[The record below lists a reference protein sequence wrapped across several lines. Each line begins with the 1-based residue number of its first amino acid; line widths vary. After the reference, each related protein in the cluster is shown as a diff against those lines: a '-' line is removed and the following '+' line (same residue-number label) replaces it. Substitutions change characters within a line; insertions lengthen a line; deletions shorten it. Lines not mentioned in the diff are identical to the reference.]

1 MTQSDPTQSRDR
13 SSAPASADSQRS
25 AGDHAAEEHVAGG
38 TEHYGATT
46 PAVRTEDDHTARDV
60 FIGTDEH
67 SHRASNVSWGAIFAG
82 VVVFIAIVFVFSLIS
97 LGLGLQEAG
106 GVAVGIWSVIA
117 LVLALAIAG
126 YVSGVLAVRAG
137 LLHGIA
143 TWATSLVAMLVLVG
157 WLGASV
163 LGAVGGAVGNLAE
176 SAEITSEDLGEA
188 EESAENLDQQELDQ
202 AQQQAE
208 GVAQDAQGNVAAGAW
223 WGAGGLVLGAVVA
236 GFAGAAG
243 ARSAHTKRERQRVVE
258 PRTVR

>member
-1 MTQSDPTQSRDR
+1 MTQSDPTYGRDSPTTSVSTGSER
-13 SSAPASADSQRS
+13 ST
-25 AGDHAAEEHVAGG
+25 GDHAARDVEH
-38 TEHYGATT
+38 HGATT
-46 PAVRTEDDHTARDV
+46 PSVSTEREHTTRDA

-82 VVVFIAIVFVFSLIS
+82 VVVFIAVLFVFSLIS
-97 LGLGLQEAG
+97 LGLGLEEAG

-126 YVSGVLAVRAG
+126 YVAGVLAVRAG
-137 LLHGIA
+137 LLHGLA

-163 LGAVGGAVGNLAE
+163 LGAVGGAVGNLAQGA
-176 SAEITSEDLGEA
+176 AENTNVTSEDLGAA
-188 EESAENLDQQELDQ
+188 EESAQDIDQQELDQ

-208 GVAQDAQGNVAAGAW
+208 GTAHDAQQNVAAGAW

-243 ARSAHTKRERQRVVE
+243 ARSAHSKRERQLVVE
-258 PRTVR
+258 QKPTR